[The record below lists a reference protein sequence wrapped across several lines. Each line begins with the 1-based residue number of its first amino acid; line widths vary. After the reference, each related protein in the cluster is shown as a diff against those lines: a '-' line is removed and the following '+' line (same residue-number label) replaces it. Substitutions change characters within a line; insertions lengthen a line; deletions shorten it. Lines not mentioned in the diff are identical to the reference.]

1 MMKYS
6 SDLTKAEYYSYPTE
20 GFAPGC
26 NLYDVI
32 NSFDPFQ
39 SLELENFSGSS
50 PYTVK
55 VDHINKIQ
63 IYSCIGSSYQFCFL
77 LSGCL

>member
-39 SLELENFSGSS
+39 SLEQENFSGSS

-55 VDHINKIQ
+55 VDQITKFQ
-63 IYSCIGSSYQFCFL
+63 IYRSIGPSYQFCFL
-77 LSGCL
+77 LLGCL

>member
-1 MMKYS
+1 MIKYS

-39 SLELENFSGSS
+39 SLELEKFSGSS

-55 VDHINKIQ
+55 VNQSTKIH
-63 IYSCIGSSYQFCFL
+63 IYSSIEPSYQFCFL

>member
-1 MMKYS
+1 MIKYS
-6 SDLTKAEYYSYPTE
+6 SASIGEEYYSYPTE

-39 SLELENFSGSS
+39 NLEDFSRAS

-55 VDHINKIQ
+55 VAEIM
-63 IYSCIGSSYQFCFL
+63 
-77 LSGCL
+77 

>member
-1 MMKYS
+1 MSIIIFRFWAHHANIDRHFETWLIKYS
-6 SDLTKAEYYSYPTE
+6 SASIREEYYSYPTE

-32 NSFDPFQ
+32 NSYDPFHN
-39 SLELENFSGSS
+39 LDDFSGAS

-55 VDHINKIQ
+55 VAEIM
-63 IYSCIGSSYQFCFL
+63 
-77 LSGCL
+77 